1 MDISIPKT
9 KVLHVRRQDDISAIE
24 YLIAQGSLK
33 DADMQIKIEKT
44 KGMHIRQQDA
54 ITDTTT
60 EEAQNVCKFK
70 CPHSMCNF
78 VFATKHGMQVHASK
92 CRYKEEFVVE
102 KILDSKGP
110 TCAKRFKIRW
120 LGYGEEADTW
130 EPRSNIHPE
139 LIREFELESNR
150 YVHNWRYRCHIC
162 DLPCASARGVK
173 IHASR
178 QHGNDMTIDEK
189 QSFSGRVADK
199 LVKNQKWKEQQNVRP
214 KIYCN
219 NIALDN
225 VYLFTYLGARFAADG
240 QQAFDI
246 EARIAMAYNRCGEL
260 RHMFD
265 SPFLTNQLK
274 LRLYIAAVVS
284 VMTYG
289 CESWFLTPK
298 VMSKLNGV
306 NSKMLARIMG
316 TSIRAEARSVTSHFD
331 LVKDVRARRLKWAGG
346 ILRMDSN
353 RLLHKAIESQLA
365 MGVQGGLLMDAPQGI
380 PLNELK
386 VLVRDKTLWKS
397 LRANIPSHLR
407 RVGRYTE

>member
-1 MDISIPKT
+1 
-9 KVLHVRRQDDISAIE
+9 
-24 YLIAQGSLK
+24 
-33 DADMQIKIEKT
+33 
-44 KGMHIRQQDA
+44 
-54 ITDTTT
+54 
-60 EEAQNVCKFK
+60 
-70 CPHSMCNF
+70 
-78 VFATKHGMQVHASK
+78 
-92 CRYKEEFVVE
+92 
-102 KILDSKGP
+102 
-110 TCAKRFKIRW
+110 
-120 LGYGEEADTW
+120 
-130 EPRSNIHPE
+130 
-139 LIREFELESNR
+139 
-150 YVHNWRYRCHIC
+150 
-162 DLPCASARGVK
+162 
-173 IHASR
+173 
-178 QHGNDMTIDEK
+178 MTIDET
-189 QSFSGRVADK
+189 QSFSVSVADR

-246 EARIAMAYNRCGEL
+246 ETRIAMAYNRCGEL

-265 SPFLTNQLK
+265 SPFLSNHLK

-289 CESWFLTPK
+289 CEAWFITPK
-298 VMSKLNGV
+298 VMAKLNGA

-316 TSIRAEARSVTSHFD
+316 TSIRAEARSITSHFD
-331 LVKDVRARRLKWAGG
+331 LVKEVRARRLKWAGG

-386 VLVRDKTLWKS
+386 ALARDKTLWKS
-397 LRANIPSHLR
+397 LRSNIPSHLR